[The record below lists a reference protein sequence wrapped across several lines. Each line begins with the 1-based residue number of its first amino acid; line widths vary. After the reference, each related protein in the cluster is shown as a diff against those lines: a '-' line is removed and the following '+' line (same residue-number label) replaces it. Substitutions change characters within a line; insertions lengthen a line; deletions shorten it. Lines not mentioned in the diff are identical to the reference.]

1 MSTIVLDERLSR
13 ALTAFLRQEVQAPA
27 TAITDFLDI
36 IIEDAR
42 GSQPE
47 SMLADLNRMRSASVQ
62 LNAFVKSLIQ
72 DSLTDRQ
79 KDETLE
85 AFHRRLRHD
94 LRTPLNAI
102 KGYSELLIEDM
113 DADGAHPLRGDL
125 TKLKESADH
134 LLGQI
139 DAMAALARRGDAETT
154 DSGSQALKLDLVADV
169 LRTVQPLPADGVRAA
184 AYSSRILVVDDNA
197 SNRDVL
203 ERRLVRE
210 GHRVLCAANGAS
222 ALELIVRQEFD
233 LILLDLIMPEMSGFE
248 VLRRLKAAEHT
259 RHIPVIVISA
269 LDELDSVV
277 RCIEAGAEDYLTK
290 PFNPILL
297 SARIGASLEK
307 KWLRDREKKFVA
319 DLEQEKARSETLLLN
334 ILPQSI
340 VNRMRNGEMVIA
352 DRVAEATI
360 LFCDLVGFTALSQ
373 ELAADRII
381 DFLSKIFSA
390 FDQLAAEF
398 GVEKIKT
405 IGDAYK
411 MCIRD
416 RLEEVRTLIAP
427 LAEKNG
433 NMLELQ
439 PAENLGSMR
448 TDRTKLKQSLLN
460 ILSNASK
467 FTENGR
473 LTLVAE
479 RFETDRPMVRFAIT
493 DTGIGMTEEQLGRLF
508 QAFSQAD
515 ASTTKKYG
523 GTGLGLAISRQFC
536 QLLGGDITV
545 ASRPGEG
552 STFTITLPARSDAP
566 AQIKRADAPR
576 IAAEVNNTP
585 TVLIVDDDA
594 AARDLLTASLKDAG
608 YRLVHAASGAEAL
621 DLARTIRPDAITLDV
636 MMPKP
641 DGWDVLTAL
650 KADVYKRQGA
660 GRPARLVR
668 LC

>member
-1 MSTIVLDERLSR
+1 LSTIVLDERLSR

-125 TKLKESADH
+125 TKLKESADQ

-169 LRTVQPLPADGVRAA
+169 LRTVQPLPTDGVRAA

-210 GHRVLCAANGAS
+210 GHRVVCAANGTS

-340 VNRMRNGEMVIA
+340 INRMRNGEMVIA

-405 IGDAYK
+405 IGDAY
-411 MCIRD
+411 MAAAGIPEAQPDHAER
-416 RLEEVRTLIAP
+416 IAAVAP
-427 LAEKNG
+427 RMLDAVAAIAEATHLALAARIGIHTGPITAGVIGTHKFVYDVWGDTVNTASRME
-433 NMLELQ
+433 
-439 PAENLGSMR
+439 S
-448 TDRTKLKQSLLN
+448 QSLPGRIQVSAATRAALGDRFKLERRG
-460 ILSNASK
+460 IIEVKGKGMMETYFLSS
-467 FTENGR
+467 R
-473 LTLVAE
+473 LTLALAAPSRDTVKN
-479 RFETDRPMVRFAIT
+479 VR
-493 DTGIGMTEEQLGRLF
+493 
-508 QAFSQAD
+508 
-515 ASTTKKYG
+515 
-523 GTGLGLAISRQFC
+523 
-536 QLLGGDITV
+536 
-545 ASRPGEG
+545 
-552 STFTITLPARSDAP
+552 
-566 AQIKRADAPR
+566 
-576 IAAEVNNTP
+576 
-585 TVLIVDDDA
+585 
-594 AARDLLTASLKDAG
+594 
-608 YRLVHAASGAEAL
+608 
-621 DLARTIRPDAITLDV
+621 
-636 MMPKP
+636 
-641 DGWDVLTAL
+641 
-650 KADVYKRQGA
+650 
-660 GRPARLVR
+660 
-668 LC
+668 